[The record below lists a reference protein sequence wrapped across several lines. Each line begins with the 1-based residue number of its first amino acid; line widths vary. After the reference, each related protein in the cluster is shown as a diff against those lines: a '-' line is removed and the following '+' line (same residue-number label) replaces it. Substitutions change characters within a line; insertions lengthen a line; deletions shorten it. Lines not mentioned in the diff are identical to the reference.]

1 MRSGIGFSNLQD
13 SYRAGKQIAER
24 ALVHGN
30 IEVPNLVLAFCSG
43 QFDAEEFFNGI
54 RSMPRCRSVPVIG
67 GSAIGIITN
76 DELAYDDGYI
86 SGAAIIQL
94 DDTWQRLAMAGNLD
108 QNEYQAG
115 RNLGKHLAHGPAGKL
130 LLMFYETVKTSPTLT
145 TPPVMNA
152 SPLLIAGIETML
164 QPSIAIVGGGVLGD
178 LLFSPTRQ
186 FCGSFVGNQ
195 CVVGALF
202 GGNLEPYA
210 QIMHGC
216 VPKDGIYHTITR
228 IQGSVIYEI
237 DGQPIVDVINNAYGD
252 CRWQTQRPLK
262 RLAIGVNFGDK
273 FSHYQEDSIVTRL
286 LLGVAQDGEGI
297 ALFEPDLEQG
307 MEILFM
313 LRDGQ
318 MMIESARDNANAL
331 MQRIVQAGHIPR
343 LALYIDCAG
352 RAATI
357 SDTLTEEA
365 AEIQAVMNQY
375 NAPLLGF
382 YSGVEV
388 APLLGRS
395 RGLDWTGVLLVLAE
409 KENHAQ
415 RDDNNRESG

>member
-1 MRSGIGFSNLQD
+1 MKVGIGFCNSQHA
-13 SYRAGKQIAER
+13 YKAGKQIVEQ
-24 ALVHGN
+24 ALIHGN

-43 QFDAEEFFNGI
+43 QCDAEEFFNGI
-54 RSMPRCRSVPVIG
+54 RSTPRFSTVPIIG

-76 DELAYDDGYI
+76 NELAYDGCTA
-86 SGAAIIQL
+86 GAAIIQL
-94 DDTWQRLAMAGNLD
+94 DDTWQRLAMAGSLD
-108 QNEYQAG
+108 QDEYQAG
-115 RNLGKHLAHGPAGKL
+115 RNLGTHLSNGAAGKL
-130 LLMFYETVKTSPTLT
+130 LLMFYDSVKTPPTPT

-164 QPSIAIVGGGVLGD
+164 QPGTAIVGGGVMGD
-178 LLFSPTRQ
+178 LLFSSTRQ

-195 CVVGALF
+195 CVVGSLL
-202 GGNLEPYA
+202 GGNLEPYV

-216 VPKDGIYHTITR
+216 MPKDGIYHTITR
-228 IQGSVIYEI
+228 MRDSVIYEI
-237 DGQPIVDVINNAYGD
+237 DGKPIVDVINNVYGD
-252 CRWQTQRPLK
+252 RNWQTQLPLK
-262 RLAIGVNFGDK
+262 RLAIGVNYGDK

-286 LLGVAQDGEGI
+286 LLGVAHDGEGV
-297 ALFEPDLEQG
+297 ALFEPDLKQG

-318 MMIESARDNANAL
+318 MMIDSARDNASTL
-331 MQRIVQAGHIPR
+331 MRRIAQAGHTPR

-352 RAATI
+352 RAAAI

-375 NAPLLGF
+375 HVPLLGF

-409 KENHAQ
+409 
-415 RDDNNRESG
+415 R